1 VLTVWFDVY
10 LIMFLFY
17 VLVLKALPPT
27 TRMITRTA
35 GLYRRIIHPLLNM
48 KRGRLVCELVWI
60 CVHTSSMYVLSN
72 PCCPVNTHTHKHIV
86 YKVVTIYCVKIYCNI
101 KLQQYVS
108 WIVTILCIVLFFT
121 VYVIVTVCDNSSAQ
135 SFSVCTTTLNYYI

>member
-1 VLTVWFDVY
+1 
-10 LIMFLFY
+10 
-17 VLVLKALPPT
+17 
-27 TRMITRTA
+27 
-35 GLYRRIIHPLLNM
+35 
-48 KRGRLVCELVWI
+48 
-60 CVHTSSMYVLSN
+60 MYVLSN

-121 VYVIVTVCDNSSAQ
+121 VYVIVTVCDTIQ
-135 SFSVCTTTLNYYI
+135 VHRVLVSVLRH